1 MHKKTA
7 VVSFLLLVFSLLT
20 IQAWAAGADDIKE
33 RMRQRLPAINALKDQ
48 GVIGEDS
55 QGYLQF
61 RGSDQSQKDLLAA
74 ENQDRRAVYQAIA
87 NKEGA
92 QPGLVGQR
100 RAQQIEEIGKAGHWF
115 QKPDGTWHQK

>member
-61 RGSDQSQKDLLAA
+61 RGSDQSQKDLLAG

-87 NKEGA
+87 KKEGA
-92 QPGLVGQR
+92 DAGLVGKR
-100 RAQQIEEIGKAGHWF
+100 RAQQIEEIGKTGHWF
-115 QKPDGTWHQK
+115 QKPDGTWHRK

>member
-1 MHKKTA
+1 MHTRKT
-7 VVSFLLLVFSLLT
+7 VVTLLLLVFSLFTL
-20 IQAWAAGADDIKE
+20 QAWAAGADDIKE

-48 GVIGEDS
+48 GLIGEDS
-55 QGYLQF
+55 KGYLQF
-61 RGSDQSQKDLLAA
+61 RGSDQSQKGLLAA

-92 QPGLVGQR
+92 EPGLVGQR

>member
-55 QGYLQF
+55 QGYQQF

-115 QKPDGTWHQK
+115 QKPDGTWQQK

>member
-1 MHKKTA
+1 MHNKKTI
-7 VVSFLLLVFSLLT
+7 VSLLLLAFSLFTL
-20 IQAWAAGADDIKE
+20 QAWAAGAADIKE

-55 QGYLQF
+55 QGYLQI
-61 RGSDQSQKDLLAA
+61 RGSDQSQKGLLAA

-87 NKEGA
+87 NKEGV

-115 QKPDGTWHQK
+115 QKPDGTWRQK

>member
-1 MHKKTA
+1 MHNKKTI
-7 VVSFLLLVFSLLT
+7 VSLLLLAFSLFTL
-20 IQAWAAGADDIKE
+20 QAWAAGADDIKE

-55 QGYLQF
+55 QGYLQI
-61 RGSDQSQKDLLAA
+61 RGSDQSQKGLLAA

-87 NKEGA
+87 NKEGV

-115 QKPDGTWHQK
+115 QKPDGTWRQK

>member
-1 MHKKTA
+1 
-7 VVSFLLLVFSLLT
+7 
-20 IQAWAAGADDIKE
+20 
-33 RMRQRLPAINALKDQ
+33 MRQRLPAINALKDQ

-61 RGSDQSQKDLLAA
+61 RGSDQSQKGLLAA

-87 NKEGA
+87 NKEGV

>member
-61 RGSDQSQKDLLAA
+61 RGSDHSQKDLLAA

-92 QPGLVGQR
+92 DPGLVGKR

-115 QKPDGTWHQK
+115 QKADGTWHQK

>member
-115 QKPDGTWHQK
+115 QKPDGTWQQK

>member
-92 QPGLVGQR
+92 DPGLVGQR
-100 RAQQIEEIGKAGHWF
+100 RAQQIQEIGKAGHWF
-115 QKPDGTWHQK
+115 QKADGTWHQK